1 MKRLGLFLLISSLAF
16 LYAEEDCFCINNPN
30 DESCIP
36 CEQTPEGCDDE
47 GGEPGDTMSVILYD

>member
-1 MKRLGLFLLISSLAF
+1 MLVSSPL

-30 DESCIP
+30 DESCVP

-47 GGEPGDTMSVILYD
+47 GGDPGDSMSIILRD